1 MARIVTFLLMLVGLP
16 TAAMAQEAS
25 VCGAPKPINDGWTT
39 ATPDAVGLDAGKLC
53 DLDKLLDQWPDRNI
67 HAVIVAR
74 HSRLVMERYFDG
86 VDESWGQPLGIV
98 RFGPDVKHD
107 VKSVSKSA
115 TSLLVGIAL
124 AERKFPALDSPV
136 FDAFPEYA
144 DLRTPDK
151 ERITFRHLLTMSAGL
166 AWDED
171 RPYTDPLNDERRML
185 ESSDPFRFVLSQ
197 PVIHPSGTIYHYS
210 NGVTSL
216 LGEALV
222 RATGRGLQDYARE
235 KLFAPLDIIDFDWP
249 EVGASRK
256 LGAYGSLRLRP
267 RDMAKLGQ
275 LMLTDGQWNGRR
287 VLPTGWAAESAKPR
301 IKGDGL
307 FFYGY
312 QWWLGRSFLNGRELD
327 WIAGFGVGA
336 QRVYVIPAFD
346 LVFAITTGHYDGPL
360 GYAIASAIL
369 NRVVLPAVKD

>member
-1 MARIVTFLLMLVGLP
+1 MAGMVTFLLALAALSVAAWAQDAP
-16 TAAMAQEAS
+16 T
-25 VCGAPKPINDGWTT
+25 CGAPKPIDDGWTT

-53 DLDKLLDQWPDRNI
+53 GLDKLLDQWPDRNI

-74 HSRLVMERYFDG
+74 HGRLVMERYFDG
-86 VDESWGQPLGIV
+86 VDESWGRPLGVV

-124 AERKFPALDSPV
+124 AEGKFPALDSPV
-136 FDAFPEYA
+136 LDAFPEYA
-144 DLRTPDK
+144 DLATS
-151 ERITFRHLLTMSAGL
+151 ERKLITFRHLLTMSAGL

-171 RPYTDPLNDERRML
+171 RPYTDPLNDETRML
-185 ESSDPFRFVLSQ
+185 EAPDPFRYVLAR
-197 PVIHPSGTIYHYS
+197 PVIHPAGTVYHYS
-210 NGVTSL
+210 GGATSL

-222 RATGRGLQDYARE
+222 RTTGRSLQDYARE
-235 KLFAPLDIIDFDWP
+235 KLFTPLHIADFDWP
-249 EVGASRK
+249 GVGVSRK

-287 VLPTGWAAESAKPR
+287 VLPTGWAAESAKSR

-327 WIAGFGVGA
+327 WVAAFGVGA
-336 QRVYVIPAFD
+336 QRVYVVPALD
-346 LVFAITTGHYDGPL
+346 LVFAINTGHYAGSL
-360 GYAIASAIL
+360 GYTIASAIL
-369 NRVVLPAVKD
+369 DRVVLPAVKN

>member
-1 MARIVTFLLMLVGLP
+1 MARMVTFVLAFMTLV
-16 TAAMAQEAS
+16 TSAAAQDAAS
-25 VCGAPKPINDGWTT
+25 CGAPKPLDDGWGI
-39 ATPDAVGLDAGKLC
+39 AAPDSVGLDADRLC
-53 DLDKLLDQWPDRNI
+53 RLDKLLAQWPNRNI

-74 HSRLVMERYFDG
+74 HGKLVMERYFDG
-86 VDESWGQPLGIV
+86 ADASWGRSLGV
-98 RFGPDVKHD
+98 VKFAPDVKQD

-115 TSLLVGIAL
+115 TSLLIGIAL
-124 AERKFPALDSPV
+124 GEGKFPALDSRV
-136 FDAFPEYA
+136 LDAFPEDA
-144 DLRTPDK
+144 DLRTPEK

-171 RPYTDPLNDERRML
+171 RPYSDPLNDERRML
-185 ESSDPFRFVLSQ
+185 EASDPFRFVLSK
-197 PVIHPSGTIYHYS
+197 PVIHPAGTIYHYS

-222 RATGRGLQDYARE
+222 RSTGRSLQDYARE
-235 KLFAPLDIIDFDWP
+235 KLFTPLDITDFDWP
-249 EVGASRK
+249 DVGISRK

-275 LMLTDGQWNGRR
+275 LMLTDGQWNSRR

-301 IKGDGL
+301 INGDGL

-312 QWWLGRSFLNGRELD
+312 QWWLGRSFINGRELD
-327 WIAGFGVGA
+327 WVAAFGVGA
-336 QRVYVIPAFD
+336 QRVYVVPALD
-346 LVFAITTGHYDGPL
+346 LVFAITTGHYDDSL
-360 GYAIASAIL
+360 GYTIASAIL

>member
-1 MARIVTFLLMLVGLP
+1 MARMVTFVLAFMALV
-16 TAAMAQEAS
+16 TSAAAQDAAS
-25 VCGAPKPINDGWTT
+25 CGAPKPLDDGWGI
-39 ATPDAVGLDAGKLC
+39 AAPDSVGLDADRLC
-53 DLDKLLDQWPDRNI
+53 RLDKLLAQWPNRNI

-74 HSRLVMERYFDG
+74 HGKLVMERYFDG
-86 VDESWGQPLGIV
+86 ADASWGRPLGV
-98 RFGPDVKHD
+98 VKFAPQVKQD

-115 TSLLVGIAL
+115 TSLLIGIAL
-124 AERKFPALDSPV
+124 GEGKFPALDSRV
-136 FDAFPEYA
+136 LDAFPEDA
-144 DLRTPDK
+144 DLRTPEK

-171 RPYTDPLNDERRML
+171 RPYSDPLNDERRML
-185 ESSDPFRFVLSQ
+185 EASDPFRFVLSK
-197 PVIHPSGTIYHYS
+197 PVIHPAGTIYHYS

-222 RATGRGLQDYARE
+222 RSTGRSLQDYARE
-235 KLFAPLDIIDFDWP
+235 KLFTPLDITDFDWP
-249 EVGASRK
+249 DVGVSRK

-287 VLPTGWAAESAKPR
+287 VLPTGWAAESAKLR
-301 IKGDGL
+301 INGDGL

-312 QWWLGRSFLNGRELD
+312 QWWLGRSFINGRELD
-327 WIAGFGVGA
+327 WVAAFGVGA
-336 QRVYVIPAFD
+336 QRVYVVPALD
-346 LVFAITTGHYDGPL
+346 LVFAITTGHYDDSL
-360 GYAIASAIL
+360 GYTIASAIL